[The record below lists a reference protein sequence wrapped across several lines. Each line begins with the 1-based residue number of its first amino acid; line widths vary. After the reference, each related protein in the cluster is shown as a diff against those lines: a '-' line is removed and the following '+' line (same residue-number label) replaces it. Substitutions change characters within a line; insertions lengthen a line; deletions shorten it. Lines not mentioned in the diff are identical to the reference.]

1 MITINKQ
8 KLYKSFISIGRSTRK
23 KRLIYEKFRTR
34 QQFSL
39 FRIVNCTDDEK
50 RKQTFAHACVSS
62 GDPLRIFC
70 ILKQFV
76 NLDCCRYQISFGYVL
91 IKECLELSRVI
102 AHVSLLDYWNK
113 KPYTGLCGFFRT
125 FSGMAAKTRCRNLA
139 PTHSYFDWH
148 KKLLLLPRK
157 KPLERL
163 DYIGTSFGVTGR
175 GLHYNLKK
183 NRTGYY

>member
-1 MITINKQ
+1 MKNSEQ
-8 KLYKSFISIGRSTRK
+8 GSSLVSFASSTVQTTRK
-23 KRLIYEKFRTR
+23 ENRLSRMRAWAVETPCGF
-34 QQFSL
+34 FW
-39 FRIVNCTDDEK
+39 
-50 RKQTFAHACVSS
+50 
-62 GDPLRIFC
+62 

-157 KPLERL
+157 KPLEQL
-163 DYIGTSFGVTGR
+163 DYIGTSFGITGR

-183 NRTGYY
+183 KRTGYY

>member
-1 MITINKQ
+1 MISINKQ

-39 FRIVNCTDDEK
+39 FRIVNSTDDEK

-91 IKECLELSRVI
+91 IKECLAFSRVI
-102 AHVSLLDYWNK
+102 AHVSLLNFWNK
-113 KPYTGLCGFFRT
+113 KTIYWVVWFLQNIFWNGSQNQVPKPC
-125 FSGMAAKTRCRNLA
+125 
-139 PTHSYFDWH
+139 SYAQLF
-148 KKLLLLPRK
+148 
-157 KPLERL
+157 
-163 DYIGTSFGVTGR
+163 
-175 GLHYNLKK
+175 
-183 NRTGYY
+183 